1 MPYLNQ
7 VLEEK
12 KNIELE
18 LEKKKNE
25 IKKMATFLD
34 AAKHSKAQEIHG
46 LAKEVEIYRTK
57 IHDLE
62 DELKNDKSVIERF
75 NR

>member
-1 MPYLNQ
+1 
-7 VLEEK
+7 
-12 KNIELE
+12 
-18 LEKKKNE
+18 
-25 IKKMATFLD
+25 MATFLD